1 MRSTLRRRAGLAV
14 FALAVIATACSDD
27 DDGTGVGTTAP
38 GVSAGTATGP
48 DAASTVSVAPGATVD
63 DTGASDVP
71 STEPVVPTLDDTVEL
86 GGSQLAEVDL
96 ATGATTPLGRIGGEG
111 DDVGILGLAFVPGE
125 PSSVYGLTDA
135 PELVRFDVAD
145 PSTLTA
151 SVPITGVASG
161 SSLLAVDV
169 DLEAGTLYALSDAA
183 VLYTIEP
190 TTGAATAV
198 GTGLG
203 EPLVD
208 PGFGFDV
215 DPTTGLVR
223 VEVATGEHLLVV
235 PSTGT
240 VDDDA
245 ESVIGQ
251 PVSYD
256 PADASA
262 AVAPRVVALA
272 FTANG
277 ELYGVDAETGNL
289 VHQSPPDAGLL
300 TTVGPLG
307 IVLTDGTSFD
317 ISPESRALIAV
328 PG

>member
-1 MRSTLRRRAGLAV
+1 MGAMRSILRRRAGLAV
-14 FALAVIATACSDD
+14 LVLAVVATACSDD
-27 DDGTGVGTTAP
+27 DDASGTAAPAVTSTDPAVAAPAPTDPVGTGEGAP
-38 GVSAGTATGP
+38 
-48 DAASTVSVAPGATVD
+48 ASG
-63 DTGASDVP
+63 GP
-71 STEPVVPTLDDTVEL
+71 STEAVVPTLDDTVEL
-86 GGSQLAEVDL
+86 GGSQLSTVDL
-96 ATGATTPLGRIGGEG
+96 ATGAATPLGRIGGEG
-111 DDVGILGLAFVPGE
+111 DDVGILGLAFVPGGT
-125 PSSVYGLTDA
+125 SGVYGLTDA
-135 PELVRFDVAD
+135 PELVTFDVAD
-145 PSTLTA
+145 PSTLTTT
-151 SVPITGVASG
+151 VPITGVATG
-161 SSLLAVDV
+161 STLLAIDV
-169 DLEAGTLYALSDAA
+169 DLDDGTLYALSDAA
-183 VLYTIEP
+183 VLYTIDP
-190 TTGAATAV
+190 TSGAALAV

-203 EPLVD
+203 EPLAD

-240 VDDDA
+240 VDADA

-256 PADASA
+256 PADAGA

-277 ELYGVDAETGNL
+277 ELYAVDAATGNL

-307 IVLTDGTSFD
+307 IDLTDGASFD
-317 ISPESRALIAV
+317 ISPTGQALIAV